1 MSNPG
6 DLAPK
11 DNKAQ
16 TSEKEPAAEITGE
29 QVTTFLKRNPEFFVD
44 HPAALDGLRPPERDQ
59 GEDVIDLQQVMLSR
73 LRDEIEE
80 LSTLRDDLL
89 AAGRSNQS
97 IQDRVHKSVLSL
109 MEARSF
115 EQFIEAI
122 TTDIA
127 VILDLDVII
136 IGVEQSDETFQRQ
149 PPPRGIQRLAAGQLD
164 AVFGPSCHILLHDDV
179 EGDAAVFGEGS
190 GLVRSQALI
199 RLNISAESPKALL
212 ALGSRRPDQFH
223 SGQGTE
229 LLNFLARVIE
239 SCFRS
244 WLDLSPS

>member
-1 MSNPG
+1 MSNPR
-6 DLAPK
+6 DLAPE

-16 TSEKEPAAEITGE
+16 TSEKEPATEITGK
-29 QVTTFLKRNPEFFVD
+29 QVAAYLRRNPEFFVD
-44 HPAALDGLRPPERDQ
+44 HPAALDGLTPPQRDQ
-59 GEDVIDLQQVMLSR
+59 GEGVIDLQQVMLER
-73 LRDEIEE
+73 LRDEVAE

-89 AAGRSNQS
+89 AASRSNLS
-97 IQDRVHKSVLSL
+97 IQERVHKSVLSL

-115 EQFIEAI
+115 EQFVEAI

-136 IGVEQSDETFQRQ
+136 IGVEQSDEAFQRQ

-164 AVFGPSCHILLHDDV
+164 DLFGPSSHILLQDDI
-179 EGDAAVFGEGS
+179 EGDAAVFGAGT
-190 GLVRSQALI
+190 GLVHSQALI

-212 ALGSRRPDQFH
+212 ALGSRNPDQFH
-223 SGQGTE
+223 AGQGTE

-239 SCFRS
+239 GCFRS
-244 WLDLSPS
+244 WLDLSPR